1 MSQNHIKGLSILMN
15 MKDVGVERTLKQIRG
30 QFKTLSSEMK
40 RSNSDFKYSEKS
52 MQTFAART
60 KELKRGIDLTEQSM
74 KDISNRL
81 RKMTLEEQRTSAEA
95 EKLRQEYSRQHQALN
110 MYKRQLSS
118 TEKEMKQFDT
128 TTKRSVFSMEKI
140 NTILGTMRKQLNIA
154 NMSFERAGQS
164 TKSYQNYL
172 NQLSVV
178 MSKHQSAIR
187 VLEARY
193 RTVVREQGAMSKEAL
208 DLKQKI
214 LQEKQALNV
223 LDKQFKDTTL
233 EAKRFSMEQRTM
245 TMSMSQIREKIT
257 SVATA
262 LKISA
267 SNFRMSGQTAQ
278 AYKARISELNNSM
291 KQQQLIVQNLSR
303 QYDYAKR
310 QYGSTSKEA
319 QQLNLKLTEERVK
332 LKELNGQLKE
342 TTNAHN
348 RLEMEQKQGIS
359 SMSQIRAKM
368 QSFNDT
374 LSLSR
379 SNLTRAGESV
389 KAYDNHLKTLN
400 TNMSQQRTVLRE
412 LSTQYKFVAQ
422 AQGENSQEA
431 RELASAITQQ
441 KIKMNELEGEIKQTS
456 VAYKQLA
463 ASQQQ
468 AQALGATGF
477 GRAIQSVNKYGDSI
491 KNVGMNMRA
500 IGSGALIYMT
510 MPAVAAMGTA
520 IKSSIEWEQAL
531 AGVAKT
537 TDMSGAEL
545 RKMGNEITAMSNRMP
560 FAATEIAG
568 VAEAAGQLGVKKK
581 DITAFTETMMNMGVA
596 TNLTAEEAATEFARF
611 ANAAKMPI
619 KDVDRLG
626 ATVTA
631 LGNSSATTEKEIV
644 EMAQRLAGAGAQAGF
659 SADQIMAIS
668 ASMSSVGIEA
678 EAGGTAMTQIFNKM
692 TRAVADGGDTLDGFA
707 QTAGVSA
714 KEFADTWE
722 NNPSK
727 ALSMFV
733 KGLSNTKGGA
743 KGVLKALDEVG
754 IKGIRE
760 ADTIRRMANNHK
772 VLDDALRTG
781 AKGWKEN
788 TALTDEAAI
797 RYETMGSKLKVLKN
811 TFINFLRTIGDAVAP
826 IVSKLADVF
835 TGLFK
840 HLQQTSNFTKIVI
853 AVFGSLAIAIPP
865 LIILTGLLAG
875 GIVNIANAMIMLNKF
890 GGGTG
895 ILGGLKKGFTML
907 LSPITQVATK
917 IPLIGSAMTLL
928 TGPIGIAIAAIVA
941 IGTALVIAY
950 KKSETFRNIVNGA
963 FDAVKRAVQVVGQV
977 FSTVFKGIKAMLT
990 GDFKGGST
998 ILNAILPS
1006 FVVASIEMS
1015 TRAIRAAFTWVSDG
1029 IKKAI
1034 DWIKTYFSGLGAFLS
1049 GDLIKGTDILNKI
1062 LPPDIVSNIGYI
1074 LTNIRE
1080 LFVNI
1085 FNYIKNTA
1093 ALFSIGMKML
1103 WQQHGDTVKAILGGI
1118 FTVVKTI
1125 FNAFKVVA
1133 MTSLSFVFNNVVK
1146 PILGGIANAF
1156 KIVFGGLKAIVSNA
1170 MTALGSVFRGG
1181 LNILVGIIQIFK
1193 GIFTLNFSLIW
1204 EGIKSIFRGALQ
1216 IISGLVRGTFGSMLI
1231 IIKTSMQLIANVI
1244 RTVWSVI
1251 KNVIVVTAQAI
1262 YNGVKNVFIAMRLIM
1277 VTSVRIASQIIRA
1290 LWAALKSFIVTTTRN
1305 IYTSVK
1311 NSFNAM
1317 KVAISVIF
1325 RAISAFVRSIWSAI
1339 RKFVVSTARA
1349 ITTNVR
1355 NIFNSLGATIRKIFN
1370 SVRNFLISVWRSIR
1384 SYVVSVARSLTSN
1397 LRSIFNSL
1405 NSFIRSLFN
1414 KIKKFLISTWRSIK
1428 NTVISLVKNMWS
1440 SIQRTFN
1447 TLNSKTRA
1455 IFNGVKNFMVK
1466 AWSTIKNKTVGTVK
1480 SMWSSIKNTFNNMNN
1495 GLKNIIG
1502 KIKGHINGMVKSV
1515 KGGLNKLIKG
1525 VNWVGDKLGMK
1536 KLPEIKLHTGT
1547 TEPSRKF
1554 ITNGKI
1560 NRPTLAT
1567 VNDKGP
1573 GNGTGPN
1580 GHREIIRRANG
1591 TMFSPKGRNVTMPL
1605 NKGDSVLSGRQTQ
1618 TLQKLGH
1625 IPKFSKGTG
1634 QKNLWDKTKDIAGK
1648 AGKGIANTAHDVKDA
1663 AGDGLA
1669 KAVELAGKG
1678 KEWLGKTVGEVTDW
1692 LKKPGK
1698 LFEKV
1703 MDAFGINLESF
1714 GIPKAASLPFNMMK
1728 GMFGKLKNA
1737 AISLIKEWMEDAA
1750 GGVGDASWLFKYPLW
1765 QKFGKYTGGL
1775 NFNGGNHYGLDFGM
1789 PTGTSIKAVA
1799 GGKVSRVWNDYGG
1812 GKSIEVALGGGL
1824 TNWYMHLSKQLVKQ
1838 GQKVSVGD
1846 EIAKSGAT
1854 GNFVRGAHL
1863 HFQLNKNGKP
1873 QSNVLEWLKG
1883 LGSGSQNKAA
1893 SKWKDDIKR
1902 AAKRMKVSLSG
1913 SDIND
1918 IIRLIQTESGGN
1930 AGVTQQIKDV
1940 NSGGNEAQG
1949 LLQFTPG
1956 TFSGYK
1962 LKGHGNIRN
1971 GYHQLLA
1978 FFNNS
1983 AWRGNLSAWKRRM
1996 AAGLTGWGPTGSR
2009 RFATG
2014 GLIKSAGWYNLAEDG
2029 HPEWVIPTDPN
2040 RRGDAMKLLAL
2051 AANDIQR
2058 NKSSNNKRPT
2068 QLSNNSNTV
2077 NNDKLL
2083 LTIIEQQQQQLN
2095 LLMEIAKS
2103 NAGIENKNFEPI
2115 IDKYEHRSQVFSAI
2129 DDYNRQKQRMK
2140 RF

>member
-257 SVATA
+257 SVATV

-853 AVFGSLAIAIPP
+853 AVFGSLAITIPP

-1384 SYVVSVARSLTSN
+1384 SHVVSVARSLTSN

-1414 KIKKFLISTWRSIK
+1414 KIKNFLISTWRNIK

-1618 TLQKLGH
+1618 TLQKMGH
-1625 IPKFSKGTG
+1625 VPQFSKGTG
-1634 QKNLWDKTKDIAGK
+1634 LDLVAGGKKAKKHKHKENIFGDVADGAKAAMGKVVDGGK
-1648 AGKGIANTAHDVKDA
+1648 AVVSTALQK
-1663 AGDGLA
+1663 AGQGT
-1669 KAVELAGKG
+1669 K
-1678 KEWLGKTVGEVTDW
+1678 W
-1692 LKKPGK
+1692 LKDKVGDVLDWIDKPGK
-1698 LFEKV
+1698 LLDHV
-1703 MDAFGINLESF
+1703 LNAFGVNFDFVKGDL
-1714 GIPKAASLPFNMMK
+1714 PKKMM
-1728 GMFGKLKNA
+1728 GAMFKKLKSA
-1737 AISLIKEWMEDAA
+1737 AIKTFESWFEES
-1750 GGVGDASWLFKYPLW
+1750 GGGEGGWVDISKGVNFPFSPNGRAPGYPFPYPHMGVDLNYVNE
-1765 QKFGKYTGGL
+1765 KLYSTHSGTATAKTGY
-1775 NFNGGNHYGLDFGM
+1775 NGGFGNMVSIMSGIYEIIYGHMSKHAFSGSKKVKPGTYLGVSGNTGMSSGPHLHYEMRKNGKPIDPM
-1789 PTGTSIKAVA
+1789 PFLRGQVK
-1799 GGKVSRVWNDYGG
+1799 GG
-1812 GKSIEVALGGGL
+1812 GKSGG
-1824 TNWYMHLSKQLVKQ
+1824 S
-1838 GQKVSVGD
+1838 
-1846 EIAKSGAT
+1846 
-1854 GNFVRGAHL
+1854 R
-1863 HFQLNKNGKP
+1863 
-1873 QSNVLEWLKG
+1873 
-1883 LGSGSQNKAA
+1883 AA
-1893 SKWKDDIKR
+1893 SKWRPEIVKALK
-1902 AAKRMKVSLSG
+1902 ANGLPTSSNYVNAW
-1913 SDIND
+1913 
-1918 IIRLIQTESGGN
+1918 IRQVQSESGGN
-1930 AGVTQQIKDV
+1930 AGARQQVQDV
-1940 NSGGNEAQG
+1940 NSGPNAARG
-1949 LLQFTPG
+1949 LLQVIPT
-1956 TFSGYK
+1956 TFAANK
-1962 LKGHGNIRN
+1962 LPGHGNIMN
-1971 GYHQLLA
+1971 GLDNA
-1978 FFNNS
+1978 
-1983 AWRGNLSAWKRRM
+1983 M
-1996 AAGLTGWGPTGSR
+1996 AAINYAKKRYGRTGMLQVIGHGHGY
-2009 RFATG
+2009 ATG

-2103 NAGIENKNFEPI
+2103 NAGIESKNFEPI

-2129 DDYNRQKQRMK
+2129 DDYNRQKQRME